1 MYQCKHCGRKL
12 KEGELY
18 ENGKVIML
26 PGEPPLCLCEW
37 SMLSFVAELE
47 AVMPDWKQKLEKAK
61 VIIAA
66 EKAQMEE

>member
-1 MYQCKHCGRKL
+1 
-12 KEGELY
+12 
-18 ENGKVIML
+18 
-26 PGEPPLCLCEW
+26 
-37 SMLSFVAELE
+37 MLSFVAELE